1 MTVFDSRIT
10 TGAGRNRP
18 RPDRDAA
25 TRPQVGWVAAFVW
38 PLVWSLVLAGA
49 LLGSEGTLL
58 FWLGVAGVL
67 GMFARQGLRAVA
79 VKVRHANAVIDNA
92 PVGARR

>member
-18 RPDRDAA
+18 RPERDQASRA
-25 TRPQVGWVAAFVW
+25 QVGWVAALVW

-49 LLGSEGTLL
+49 LLGAQGTLL

-67 GMFARQGLRAVA
+67 AMFARQGLRAVA
-79 VKVRHANAVIDNA
+79 ARVRHANDVIDNA
-92 PVGARR
+92 PGRIRG